1 MALVTTWNYMYILTC
16 GVCLPYWNSRSPG
29 LGSVHLEGSWVN
41 ESGAQDRGVV
51 FLAGGDRG
59 GDDFPWGEFVKWEGR
74 KEDLGLSPK
83 KH

>member
-1 MALVTTWNYMYILTC
+1 M
-16 GVCLPYWNSRSPG
+16 S
-29 LGSVHLEGSWVN
+29 LELRTEVW
-41 ESGAQDRGVV
+41 

-59 GDDFPWGEFVKWEGR
+59 GDDFPWEEFVKWEGR

>member
-1 MALVTTWNYMYILTC
+1 MPISMC
-16 GVCLPYWNSRSPG
+16 GCLSPLLEQQFPMPG
-29 LGSVHLEGSWVN
+29 VFVHLGGRWVN

-51 FLAGGDRG
+51 FLAGGGRG
-59 GDDFPWGEFVKWEGR
+59 GDDFPRGESVKREGR